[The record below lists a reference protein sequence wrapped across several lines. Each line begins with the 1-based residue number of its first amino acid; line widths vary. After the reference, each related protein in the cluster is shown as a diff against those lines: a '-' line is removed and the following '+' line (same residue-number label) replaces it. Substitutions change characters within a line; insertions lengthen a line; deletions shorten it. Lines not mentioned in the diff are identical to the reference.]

1 MPEDDPLEPID
12 RGLGILTKLAVLPI
26 LLDML
31 LQLAWGM
38 LSGCC
43 WGCSLILLVVVLYG
57 SLYPWPTL
65 VIVVLVAAFVIAAY
79 RKEGLEE
86 QRRRSRPPRH

>member
-12 RGLGILTKLAVLPI
+12 RRLGILTKLAVLPI
-26 LLDML
+26 LLEML

-38 LSGCC
+38 LGGCC
-43 WGCSLILLVVVLYG
+43 WGCSLILLVVLLYG

-65 VIVVLVAAFVIAAY
+65 VILVLVAAFVIWAY
-79 RKEGLEE
+79 WKEAVEE
-86 QRRRSRPPRH
+86 QRRRSRPRRP